1 MNSANIPTPAGQKIE
16 LPNTAYILP
25 DNIAMW
31 PPVWWSWLVIAFI
44 VVSLIVIVIV
54 LYMRYKRNA
63 YRRDASQLL
72 DSLSEYQ
79 DHELLSQ
86 CHQTIRRCLVT
97 IGRHDLASMPSQ
109 ALFNQLDLQLASKH
123 QFKQL
128 GTLFIHGAYQPQ
140 LSLDKSQ
147 KEQILQVTKYWCRR
161 HNIHA

>member
-1 MNSANIPTPAGQKIE
+1 MNPANIPTSAGPKIE

-31 PPVWWSWLVIAFI
+31 PPVWWTWLVIAFFIISLVAI
-44 VVSLIVIVIV
+44 VTIKFI
-54 LYMRYKRNA
+54 RYKRNA

-72 DSLSEYQ
+72 DALSDYK
-79 DHELLSQ
+79 DNELLSQ

-97 IGRHDLASMPSQ
+97 VGRNDLASMPSQ
-109 ALFNQLDLQLASKH
+109 ALFNQLDLQLAPKH

-128 GTLFIHGAYQPQ
+128 GTLFINGAYQPQ
-140 LSLDKSQ
+140 LSLDTIQ
-147 KEQILQVTKYWCRR
+147 KEQILRLTKHWCRR